1 MRSGE
6 PVITHPGIIQS
17 VGENKICIKIL
28 SQPACSKCHAKGMCS
43 VAGMQEKIVEVPYLP
58 DNKYK
63 AGDEVI
69 IYMEKTMGNKAV
81 LYAYFLPFVILLTTL
96 IVMLSI
102 FHNEAVA
109 GLTSLAILIPYY
121 FILFLQRDKIKKK
134 FTFRIYS

>member
-1 MRSGE
+1 
-6 PVITHPGIIQS
+6 
-17 VGENKICIKIL
+17 
-28 SQPACSKCHAKGMCS
+28 
-43 VAGMQEKIVEVPYLP
+43 
-58 DNKYK
+58 
-63 AGDEVI
+63 
-69 IYMEKTMGNKAV
+69 MEKTMGNKAV